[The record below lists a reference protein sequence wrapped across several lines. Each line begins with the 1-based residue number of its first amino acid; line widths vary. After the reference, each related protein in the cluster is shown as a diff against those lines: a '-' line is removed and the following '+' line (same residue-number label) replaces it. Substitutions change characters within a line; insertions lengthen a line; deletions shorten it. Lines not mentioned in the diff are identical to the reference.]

1 MYMFNILVLVYIYI
15 FFSSFIYLFIY
26 LFSYAFITVYLAV
39 KADQPDSVSTQSWKG
54 TGIPVAPAAL
64 LLYSC
69 LLLPDQ
75 VVSDFDLFSGF
86 TLSKVPVHP
95 GIRTAAELN
104 AHWRRGNYF
113 SSSQHGL
120 LMPVEVIQPAQHPYK
135 KAEGSEGAS
144 LRWSLQ
150 TCHWQQHPED
160 RVAGAMPWTF
170 KF

>member
-1 MYMFNILVLVYIYI
+1 MYMFNIVLVYIF

-120 LMPVEVIQPAQHPYK
+120 LMPVEVIQPATHPYK